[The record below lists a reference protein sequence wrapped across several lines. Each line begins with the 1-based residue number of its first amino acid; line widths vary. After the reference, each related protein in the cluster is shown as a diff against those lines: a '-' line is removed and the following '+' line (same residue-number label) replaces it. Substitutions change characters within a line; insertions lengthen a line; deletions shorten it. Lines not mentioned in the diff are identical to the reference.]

1 VHTPVLLKQ
10 TIEYLQVKENENF
23 IDCTLDGGGHTK
35 EILKRNKPK
44 GKVLGIEI
52 DEELFNKIK
61 EEKIERLI
69 AVNDSYSNLKRI
81 AEKNNFTKVS
91 GILFDLG
98 MSSYHIDQSK
108 RGFSFQK
115 NEPLLMNY
123 SKSGITAA
131 EIVNQYSWQELE
143 RIIREYGEEKFA
155 KKIAQKIVEERPVE
169 TTFQL
174 IEVIKKATPSYY
186 HQGKNHFAAKTFQ
199 ALRIEANQELENL
212 KKALPQALDLLEE
225 GGRLVAISFH
235 SLEDRIIKNFFK
247 GNSLELLTKKPVL
260 PDEEEIKFNPRA
272 KSAKLR
278 AAKKL

>member
-212 KKALPQALDLLEE
+212 KKLC
-225 GGRLVAISFH
+225 RKH
-235 SLEDRIIKNFFK
+235 
-247 GNSLELLTKKPVL
+247 
-260 PDEEEIKFNPRA
+260 
-272 KSAKLR
+272 
-278 AAKKL
+278 

>member
-1 VHTPVLLKQ
+1 MHVPVLLRQ
-10 TIEYLQVKENENF
+10 TIEYLQVRENENF
-23 IDCTLDGGGHTK
+23 IDCTLNGGGHAK
-35 EILKRNKPK
+35 EILKRNGPK

-52 DEELFNKIK
+52 DEEIFKKIK
-61 EEKIERLI
+61 EENIERLI
-69 AVNDSYSNLKRI
+69 AVNDSYSNLKQI
-81 AEKNNFTKVS
+81 AEKNNFKKVS
-91 GILFDLG
+91 GIFFDLG

-123 SKSGITAA
+123 SKSGLTAA
-131 EIVNQYSWQELE
+131 KIVNQYPLKELE
-143 RIIREYGEEKFA
+143 KIIEEYGEEKFA
-155 KKIAQKIVEERPVE
+155 KKIAQKIVEERPIE

-174 IEVIKKATPSYY
+174 VRIIKKATPNYY
-186 HQGKNHFAAKTFQ
+186 HQGKPNFAAKTFQ

-247 GNSLELLTKKPVL
+247 ETHLELLTKKPVV
-260 PDEEEIKFNPRA
+260 PDEEEIKLNPRA

>member
-247 GNSLELLTKKPVL
+247 ENSLELLTKKPVL